1 MLAFNAASCS
11 SLTFPSLLLSSFL
24 IKEVLYAISWRGCGG
39 LGLVGAFGGEESA
52 TGEVIEYWEEW

>member
-1 MLAFNAASCS
+1 
-11 SLTFPSLLLSSFL
+11 
-24 IKEVLYAISWRGCGG
+24 VLYAISWRGCGG